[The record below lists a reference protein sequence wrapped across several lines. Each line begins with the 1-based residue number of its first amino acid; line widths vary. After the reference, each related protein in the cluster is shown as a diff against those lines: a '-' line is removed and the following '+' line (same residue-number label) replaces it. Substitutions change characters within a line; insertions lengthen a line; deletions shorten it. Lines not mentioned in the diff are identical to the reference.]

1 MASILHGLERVPWA
15 TIHVASR
22 PRPQSRPR
30 VYRSGVVVSSSKP
43 VRLCK
48 QDIARAC
55 RAAALPPPPDKH
67 VAVLLELEAVIPIKD
82 KRRHG
87 QLHTSRPD
95 ADNLLKTVKDA
106 IIDAGVLHD
115 DAQIAI
121 AAVRKVHGPYP
132 GAMVISLSTLSQTV
146 G

>member
-1 MASILHGLERVPWA
+1 MLRLLDDLTITPFA
-15 TIHVASR
+15 TIVVSTR

-30 VYRSGVVVSSSKP
+30 VYKSGVVVSSSKP

-48 QDIARAC
+48 RDIALAC
-55 RAAALPPPPDKH
+55 RAARLPAKPAKDVPI
-67 VAVLLELEAVIPIKD
+67 LLELEAVIPIKD

-87 QLHTSRPD
+87 RLHVARPD

-121 AAVRKVHGPYP
+121 AGVRKIYGPHP
-132 GAMVISLSTLSQTV
+132 GQLVINLSTLSQTI